1 MSQKP
6 ATSLASVT
14 DNYLLYSDKTDL
26 ANKPEPFHNHDV
38 DIKAQES
45 YPLNEAKV
53 DTVVIV
59 ETPLT
64 ITQQSTKNGQ
74 EQEQAPEQEQPAPEW
89 DMLTSFYFGSL
100 TVVGLYVFFKLLQ
113 KSK

>member
-64 ITQQSTKNGQ
+64 VTQQSTENGQ
-74 EQEQAPEQEQPAPEW
+74 EQEQPPPEW

>member
-26 ANKPEPFHNHDV
+26 AIKPEPFHDHDV
-38 DIKAQES
+38 DIKARVS
-45 YPLNEAKV
+45 YPLNEDRV
-53 DTVVIV
+53 ETVITVVDKPSNNTSSENKDDSV
-59 ETPLT
+59 H
-64 ITQQSTKNGQ
+64 
-74 EQEQAPEQEQPAPEW
+74 AEQEQPAPEW

-100 TVVGLYVFFKLLQ
+100 TVVGLYVFFRLLQ